1 MIRFLFEFYSLGT
14 PVNPSFN
21 CVDGTTAA
29 AFQEEE
35 DEAEEGEEGGP
46 VGEPMED
53 AMDVDNLMAYFEN
66 LRESAA

>member
-1 MIRFLFEFYSLGT
+1 MHFYSLGT

-21 CVDGTTAA
+21 CVDVATAA
-29 AFQEEE
+29 AFQE
-35 DEAEEGEEGGP
+35 DEAEEEGGL

>member
-1 MIRFLFEFYSLGT
+1 MHFCSLGT

-21 CVDGTTAA
+21 CVDGATAA

-35 DEAEEGEEGGP
+35 DEAEEEGGLI
-46 VGEPMED
+46 GEPMED

>member
-1 MIRFLFEFYSLGT
+1 MHFYSLGT

-21 CVDGTTAA
+21 CVDGATAA
-29 AFQEEE
+29 AFQEDEE
-35 DEAEEGEEGGP
+35 EEEEEEGGL

>member
-1 MIRFLFEFYSLGT
+1 MHFYSLGT

-21 CVDGTTAA
+21 CVDGATAA
-29 AFQEEE
+29 AFQEDE
-35 DEAEEGEEGGP
+35 DEKEEEGGL

>member
-1 MIRFLFEFYSLGT
+1 MHFYSLGT

-21 CVDGTTAA
+21 CVDGATAA